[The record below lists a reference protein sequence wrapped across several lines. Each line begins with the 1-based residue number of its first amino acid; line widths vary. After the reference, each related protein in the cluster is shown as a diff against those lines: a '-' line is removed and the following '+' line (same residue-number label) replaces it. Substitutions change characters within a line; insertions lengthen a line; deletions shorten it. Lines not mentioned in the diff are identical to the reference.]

1 MTALQTLAPPTH
13 PPALFRQPGI
23 DHLIFQTPTLGTMH
37 CGCRGFLKSFNTTAC
52 GVKSVFPPQKLRPLH
67 QLRPFFLLPAATADG
82 SFTERYNWMGD
93 PSIHRWLSVPIFLLM
108 KLTRFTLLATLVL
121 AAHLDAADAPPPHIV
136 FHVADDMGGNDVGF
150 NGGKEIKTPNLD
162 ALAAAGA
169 RFDAFYVQPVCSP
182 TRAALLTGRYPM
194 RYGLQTGVVRP
205 WTQYGLPLEERTLA
219 QALREAGYA
228 TAIVGKWH
236 LGPFALA

>member
-108 KLTRFTLLATLVL
+108 KLPRFTLLATLVL
-121 AAHLDAADAPPPHIV
+121 AAHLDAADAPRPNVV
-136 FHVADDMGGNDVGF
+136 FLVADDMGGKDVGF

-169 RFDAFYVQPVCSP
+169 RFDAVYGPPVCSSP
-182 TRAALLTGRYPM
+182 SRRLVPPCLPVDTPCATDCRPVLCARGLNTDCPLRSALSP
-194 RYGLQTGVVRP
+194 
-205 WTQYGLPLEERTLA
+205 
-219 QALREAGYA
+219 
-228 TAIVGKWH
+228 K
-236 LGPFALA
+236 PFARPATPRP